1 MATSGNPKLERGTT
15 EESLRR
21 REVARPE
28 GVEPPTSR
36 SVVWRSIQLSYGR
49 KNVGESTEQLT
60 IPTGKPQC
68 LRRQTGHCRAYSLP
82 GSPQTNIF
90 IETGALL
97 GYHTVKNSTGRI
109 LTMEM
114 AHYATR
120 EDLAQLETRVVE
132 RIGALE
138 TRLVRDMRESE
149 HRAASREWRILGI
162 VVSIAAVMV
171 AVIRY
176 FG

>member
-1 MATSGNPKLERGTT
+1 
-15 EESLRR
+15 
-21 REVARPE
+21 
-28 GVEPPTSR
+28 
-36 SVVWRSIQLSYGR
+36 
-49 KNVGESTEQLT
+49 
-60 IPTGKPQC
+60 
-68 LRRQTGHCRAYSLP
+68 
-82 GSPQTNIF
+82 
-90 IETGALL
+90 
-97 GYHTVKNSTGRI
+97 
-109 LTMEM
+109 MEM

-162 VVSIAAVMV
+162 VVSIAAVVV
-171 AVIRY
+171 AVMLY

>member
-1 MATSGNPKLERGTT
+1 
-15 EESLRR
+15 
-21 REVARPE
+21 
-28 GVEPPTSR
+28 
-36 SVVWRSIQLSYGR
+36 
-49 KNVGESTEQLT
+49 
-60 IPTGKPQC
+60 
-68 LRRQTGHCRAYSLP
+68 
-82 GSPQTNIF
+82 
-90 IETGALL
+90 
-97 GYHTVKNSTGRI
+97 
-109 LTMEM
+109 MEM

-176 FG
+176 FGRSGPARTALSFRLNAGCRSVTARFPSYAERMA